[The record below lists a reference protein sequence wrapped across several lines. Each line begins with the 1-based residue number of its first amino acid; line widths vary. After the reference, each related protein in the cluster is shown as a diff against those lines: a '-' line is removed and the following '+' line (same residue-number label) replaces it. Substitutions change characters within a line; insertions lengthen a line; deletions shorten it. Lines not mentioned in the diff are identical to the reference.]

1 MFEDSTFES
10 NGRIHTRS
18 RGWMIATFLFNGS
31 ILFGLILIPL
41 IYPEALSHQM
51 MPWLLTVPPPPP
63 ATPPPPQTTHPFHG
77 QSEINPD
84 NTITA
89 PPVIPHFPPRD
100 FGPEQDRGN
109 TLMTM
114 DAGGPLPG
122 DPNGIFRNHGP
133 ANVVRAEVKGPV
145 RVPSSL
151 VAGLLIYKVTP
162 NYPAIAKAAGV
173 QGTIVLQAIISKT
186 GTIENLRVASGPPML
201 QQVSIDAVHNW
212 RYRPYLL
219 NGQPVEV
226 ETTINVVFSL
236 GR

>member
-10 NGRIHTRS
+10 NGRIRTRS

-31 ILFGLILIPL
+31 ILFGLVLIPL
-41 IYPEALSHQM
+41 IYPEALPHQALTF
-51 MPWLLTVPPPPP
+51 LLTTPPPPP
-63 ATPPPPQTTHPFHG
+63 TPPPTPPEATHPFHG
-77 QSEINPD
+77 RPEITDRGVTVP
-84 NTITA
+84 TR
-89 PPVIPHFPPRD
+89 IPHFPPQD
-100 FGPEQDRGN
+100 LGPEQPAGN
-109 TLMTM
+109 PLIAM
-114 DAGGPLPG
+114 DPGPSLPG
-122 DPNGIFRNHGP
+122 DPNGVFRNHGP

-201 QQVSIDAVHNW
+201 QQASIDAVHNW